1 MGVTASALCAQHGLT
16 PTLVLVCCRIQIE
29 RTSSSLVPDSG
40 ASQDRRG
47 VWSGALIFVVLTRTV
62 AWERS
67 PHETQGWERQY
78 GSTLHRH

>member
-1 MGVTASALCAQHGLT
+1 MCPVYFVNDVTGLHPPQSLYVAEFKLSAPA
-16 PTLVLVCCRIQIE
+16 R
-29 RTSSSLVPDSG
+29 SLVPDSG